1 MSTAGILVEYE
12 EGTVMSTHQLVSR
25 HVQAALAEASKQGIA
40 DDVVARCLLSEAIRI
55 FRTGRPIDDIAA
67 ELTAA
72 IDNLDE
78 DAPLSFIR
86 P

>member
-1 MSTAGILVEYE
+1 
-12 EGTVMSTHQLVSR
+12 MSTHQLVAR
-25 HVQAALAEASKQGIA
+25 HVEAALNEAA
-40 DDVVARCLLSEAIRI
+40 DRKIDEDVVARCLLSEAIRL
-55 FRTGRPIDDIAA
+55 FRKDRPLEDIAA

-78 DAPLSFIR
+78 DAPLAFIR

>member
-1 MSTAGILVEYE
+1 MSSYELVA
-12 EGTVMSTHQLVSR
+12 R
-25 HVQAALAEASKQGIA
+25 HVSAALQEASTRSISS
-40 DDVVARCLLSEAIRI
+40 DVVARCLLSEAIRI
-55 FRTGRPIDDIAA
+55 FREQRSIDDIAA

-78 DAPLSFIR
+78 DAPLAFIR

>member
-1 MSTAGILVEYE
+1 MSTYQ
-12 EGTVMSTHQLVSR
+12 MVSR
-25 HVQAALAEASKQGIA
+25 HIEQALAEAAGKSIA

-55 FRTGRPIDDIAA
+55 FKRSRTNEDIAA

-72 IDNLDE
+72 ADNLD
-78 DAPLSFIR
+78 DDSPLIFIR